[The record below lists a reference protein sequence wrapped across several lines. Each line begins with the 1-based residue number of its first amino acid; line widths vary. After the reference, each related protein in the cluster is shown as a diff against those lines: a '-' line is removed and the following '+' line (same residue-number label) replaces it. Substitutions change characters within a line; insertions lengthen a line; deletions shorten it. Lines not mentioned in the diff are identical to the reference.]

1 MKKDYK
7 KHFNIHDIVRLVQ
20 HLVKDEQYGYAFML
34 MIGSTLGYKIGMLL
48 DMKWEN
54 FVDEN
59 GKCLNQIKTGL
70 NEPRPVT
77 KFLKGF
83 IEYVYQKTGNPS
95 LDSTPFVHHT
105 TKEQFNTR
113 TLNRELKRI
122 QKKYISIVGMPYPL
136 ETDTMRRVFGLS
148 VWDKWHYQNA
158 ALGVLRKHFGH
169 NSDKMT
175 REFLMI
181 PEKLTTYK
189 INEIYDCYDPK
200 WSFET
205 IAL

>member
-20 HLVKDEQYGYAFML
+20 HLVKDKQYGYGFML
-34 MIGSTLGYKIGMLL
+34 IIGSTLGYKVGILL
-48 DMKWEN
+48 EMKWEN
-54 FVDEN
+54 FVDVN
-59 GKCLNQIKTGL
+59 GKSVDEIKAGIT
-70 NEPRPVT
+70 EPRPVSR
-77 KFLKGF
+77 FLKSF
-83 IEYVYQKTGNPS
+83 IEFLYQETGAPA
-95 LDSTPFVHHT
+95 LDSSPFVNHAT
-105 TKEQFNTR
+105 EEMFNTR
-113 TLNRELKRI
+113 NLNRELRRI
-122 QKKYISIVGMPYPL
+122 QKKYVSVVGMPYPL

-189 INEIYDCYDPK
+189 VNEIYDCYNPK
-200 WSFET
+200 WNFEA

>member
-20 HLVKDEQYGYAFML
+20 QLVKDEQYGYSFML
-34 MIGSTLGYKIGMLL
+34 MIGSALGYKIGMLL

-54 FVDEN
+54 FVDEK
-59 GKCLNQIKTGL
+59 GKCVNEIKTVIG
-70 NEPRPVT
+70 EPRPVT

-83 IEYVYQKTGNPS
+83 IEYVYKKTGNPS
-95 LDSTPFVHHT
+95 LDSSPFVHHS

-113 TLNRELKRI
+113 NLNRELKRI
-122 QKKYISIVGMPYPL
+122 QKKYVSIVGMPYPL